1 MNSIDTSSHVTQNKQ
16 RSRIVLTELKRLFP
30 ESKTILEFSNH
41 FELLIA
47 VMLSAQ
53 TTDIQVNVVT
63 RKLFTKYPKLTNY
76 VDANDEKFT
85 QDVSSVNYYK
95 TKAKHIL
102 ATARRLHTEF
112 GGKLPETVEEM
123 MSFPGVGR
131 KTALVVLG
139 NAHNIV
145 EGIAVDTHVQRL
157 SRVFKLTKH
166 TAPEKIET
174 DLKKLFPKSEWF
186 QLTNRMIEYGRK
198 YCPARC
204 KHGTCTIVQILKQKK
219 LY

>member
-1 MNSIDTSSHVTQNKQ
+1 MQPLYHKRAN
-16 RSRIVLTELKRLFP
+16 IVLRELKKLFP
-30 ESKTILEFSNH
+30 ASKTILEFGNH
-41 FELLIA
+41 VELLFA

-53 TTDIQVNVVT
+53 TTDKQVNVVT
-63 RKLFTKYPKLTNY
+63 RKLFKKYPKLKDY
-76 VDANDEKFT
+76 VGALDDDFT
-85 QDVSSVNYYK
+85 TDVSSVNYYR

-102 ATARRLHTEF
+102 ATARKLHLDF
-112 GGKLPETVEEM
+112 KGKLPKTVEEM

-157 SRVFKLTKH
+157 SKALKLTKH
-166 TAPEKIET
+166 TIPERIEK
-174 DLKKLFPKSEWF
+174 DLKELFPKNEWF

-198 YCPARC
+198 YCPAKC
-204 KHGTCTIVQILKQKK
+204 KHENCPIIQILIKK
-219 LY
+219 ELY

>member
-1 MNSIDTSSHVTQNKQ
+1 MEPLYHGRAN
-16 RSRIVLTELKRLFP
+16 IVLRELKKLFP
-30 ESKTILEFSNH
+30 KSKTILEFGNH
-41 FELLIA
+41 VELLFA

-53 TTDIQVNVVT
+53 TTDKQVNVVT
-63 RKLFTKYPKLTNY
+63 RKLFKKYPKLKDY
-76 VDANDEKFT
+76 VNANDEQFVK
-85 QDVSSVNYYK
+85 DVSSVNYYK

-102 ATARRLHTEF
+102 ATARKLHTEF
-112 GGKLPETVEEM
+112 GGTLPQTVEDM

-139 NAHNIV
+139 NAHSLV

-157 SRVFKLTKH
+157 SRALKLTKH
-166 TAPEKIET
+166 TIPEKIEI

-204 KHGTCTIVQILKQKK
+204 KHKTCPIIQILTKKK

>member
-1 MNSIDTSSHVTQNKQ
+1 MEPLYRKRAN
-16 RSRIVLTELKRLFP
+16 IVLQELKKLFP
-30 ESKTILEFSNH
+30 DSKTILEFSTH

-53 TTDIQVNVVT
+53 TTDKQVNVVT
-63 RKLFTKYPKLTNY
+63 RKLFKKYPKLKDY
-76 VDANDEKFT
+76 VEAIDDDFIK
-85 QDVSSVNYYK
+85 DVSSVNYYR

-102 ATARRLHTEF
+102 ATARKLHVDF
-112 GGKLPETVEEM
+112 KGKLPKTVEEM
-123 MSFPGVGR
+123 MLFPGVGR

-139 NAHNIV
+139 NAYDIV

-166 TAPEKIET
+166 TTPEKIEK
-174 DLKKLFPKSEWF
+174 DLKELFPRDEWF

-204 KHGTCTIVQILKQKK
+204 THQTCPIVNLLKKKK

>member
-41 FELLIA
+41 FELLVAI
-47 VMLSAQ
+47 MLSAQ

-63 RKLFTKYPKLTNY
+63 RKLFTKYPKLTDY
-76 VDANDEKFT
+76 VDANDEKFA

-123 MSFPGVGR
+123 ISFPGVGR

-139 NAHNIV
+139 NAYNIV

-204 KHGTCTIVQILKQKK
+204 KHESCPIISVLKKQK

>member
-1 MNSIDTSSHVTQNKQ
+1 MDPLYRQ
-16 RSRIVLTELKRLFP
+16 RANIVLRELKKLFP
-30 ESKTILEFSNH
+30 ESKTILEFGNH
-41 FELLIA
+41 VELLFA

-53 TTDIQVNVVT
+53 TTDKQVNVVT
-63 RKLFTKYPKLTNY
+63 KALFKKYPKLTHY
-76 VDANDEKFT
+76 IEAKDAVFT
-85 QDVSSVNYYK
+85 KDVSSINYYK

-102 ATARRLHTEF
+102 ATARKLHLDF
-112 GGKLPETVEEM
+112 KGKLPKTVEEM

-131 KTALVVLG
+131 KTAIVVLG

-157 SRVFKLTKH
+157 SKVFKLTKQS
-166 TAPEKIET
+166 TPEKIEK

-204 KHGTCTIVQILKQKK
+204 KHVDCPIVQILKKK
-219 LY
+219 ELY

>member
-1 MNSIDTSSHVTQNKQ
+1 MRTAINKK
-16 RSRIVLTELKRLFP
+16 RSTIVLTELKRLFP
-30 ESKTILEFSNH
+30 DSKTILEFTTH
-41 FELLIA
+41 FELLVA

-53 TTDIQVNVVT
+53 TTDKQVNVVT
-63 RKLFTKYPKLTNY
+63 NKLFKKYPELKHY
-76 VDANDEKFT
+76 VEAIDDEFVT
-85 QDVSSVNYYK
+85 DVSSVNYYK
-95 TKAKHIL
+95 TKAKHVL
-102 ATARRLHTEF
+102 ATARKLYTEF
-112 GGKLPETVEEM
+112 GGKLPQTVEEM

-139 NAHNIV
+139 NAYNIV

-166 TAPEKIET
+166 ATPEKIEK
-174 DLKKLFPKSEWF
+174 DLKELFPKSEWF
-186 QLTNRMIEYGRK
+186 QLTNRMIAYGRK

-204 KHGTCTIVQILKQKK
+204 KHNNCPIIQILTKKK

>member
-1 MNSIDTSSHVTQNKQ
+1 MEAIYQK
-16 RSRIVLTELKRLFP
+16 RAKIVLQELKKLFP
-30 ESKTILEFSNH
+30 DSKTILEFGNH
-41 FELLIA
+41 VELLFA

-53 TTDIQVNVVT
+53 TTDKQVNVVT
-63 RKLFTKYPKLTNY
+63 RKLFQKYPALTDY
-76 VDANDEKFT
+76 VGAKDEDFLV
-85 QDVSSVNYYK
+85 DVSSVNYYL

-102 ATARRLHTEF
+102 ATARKLHAEF
-112 GGKLPETVEEM
+112 GGKLPKTIEEM

-157 SRVFKLTKH
+157 SKILKLTKH
-166 TAPEKIET
+166 AVPEKIEK
-174 DLKKLFPKSEWF
+174 DLKKLFPKNEWF

-204 KHGTCTIVQILKQKK
+204 KHENCPIVNLLKKKK

>member
-1 MNSIDTSSHVTQNKQ
+1 MQPLYHKRAN
-16 RSRIVLTELKRLFP
+16 IVLRELKKLFP
-30 ESKTILEFSNH
+30 ASKTILEFGNH
-41 FELLIA
+41 VELLFA

-53 TTDIQVNVVT
+53 TTDKQVNVVT
-63 RKLFTKYPKLTNY
+63 RKLFKKYPKLKDY
-76 VDANDEKFT
+76 VEALDNDFT
-85 QDVSSVNYYK
+85 TDVSSVNYYR

-102 ATARRLHTEF
+102 ATARKLHLDF
-112 GGKLPETVEEM
+112 KGKLPKTVEEM

-157 SRVFKLTKH
+157 SKALKLTKH
-166 TAPEKIET
+166 TVPEKIEK
-174 DLKKLFPKSEWF
+174 DLKELFPKSEWF
-186 QLTNRMIEYGRK
+186 QLTNRLIDYGRM

-204 KHGTCTIVQILKQKK
+204 THTNCPIIQILIKK
-219 LY
+219 ELY

>member
-1 MNSIDTSSHVTQNKQ
+1 MEPLYHGRAK
-16 RSRIVLTELKRLFP
+16 IVLRELKKLFP
-30 ESKTILEFSNH
+30 ESKTILEFGNH
-41 FELLIA
+41 VELLFA

-53 TTDIQVNVVT
+53 TTDKQVNVVT
-63 RKLFTKYPKLTNY
+63 RKLFKKYPKLTDY
-76 VDANDEKFT
+76 AEASDEEFVK
-85 QDVSSVNYYK
+85 DVSSVNYYK
-95 TKAKHIL
+95 TKARHIL
-102 ATARRLHTEF
+102 ATARKLQTEF

-123 MSFPGVGR
+123 MTFPGVGR

-157 SRVFKLTKH
+157 SRALKLTKH
-166 TAPEKIET
+166 TIPEKIET

-204 KHGTCTIVQILKQKK
+204 KHKTCPIIQILTKKK

>member
-1 MNSIDTSSHVTQNKQ
+1 MVSASNKQ
-16 RSRIVLTELKRLFP
+16 SRLGRDKRAVIVLRELKKLFP

-41 FELLIA
+41 FELLVA

-53 TTDIQVNVVT
+53 TTDRQVNVVT
-63 RKLFTKYPKLTNY
+63 RKLFKKYSQLKDY
-76 VDANDEKFT
+76 VEAIDEIFT
-85 QDVSSVNYYK
+85 ADISSVNYYR

-102 ATARRLHTEF
+102 ATARKLHTEF
-112 GGKLPETVEEM
+112 KGALPQTFDELIT
-123 MSFPGVGR
+123 FPGVGR
-131 KTALVVLG
+131 KTAIVVLG
-139 NAHNIV
+139 NAYHSV

-157 SRVFKLTKH
+157 SKALKLTKQ
-166 TAPEKIET
+166 TVPEKIEN

-204 KHGTCTIVQILKQKK
+204 KHENCPIVVKLKKAK